1 MRSLSAGDR
10 AATPATARRR
20 GGRAAF
26 ALLPFGVLIT
36 AFLLIPTVS
45 LLWGSFHDSKTGA
58 FTLGNYSYLS
68 HPLDL
73 VPFRNSLELSLASTI
88 VGGIFGLLIAQAI
101 VSSRRPLIQEIATTF
116 SSVAANFAGVPLAFA
131 FIATLGAQGLVTRQ
145 FFNVTH
151 FDLYIDG
158 GFKLYSVL
166 GLTIVYAY
174 WEIPLMVL
182 VMLPPLQAMKASWR
196 EAAEILGASKWQY
209 MKSVAIP
216 ILFTPV
222 VSSLLLLYANA
233 FGAYATAYGLT
244 TGFIPLV
251 PIEISN
257 LINGDVNHDPGT
269 ADALAIG
276 LAVIMAICIGGR
288 VLLERRSSKWLSSR

>member
-1 MRSLSAGDR
+1 M
-10 AATPATARRR
+10 ARRR

-196 EAAEILGASKWQY
+196 EAAEILGATKWQY

>member
-1 MRSLSAGDR
+1 
-10 AATPATARRR
+10 
-20 GGRAAF
+20 
-26 ALLPFGVLIT
+26 LLPFGVLIT

-45 LLWGSFHDSKTGA
+45 LLWGSFHDSRTGA

-88 VGGIFGLLIAQAI
+88 VGGILGLLIAQAI

-196 EAAEILGASKWQY
+196 EAAEILGATKWQY

>member
-1 MRSLSAGDR
+1 MRSPTAGSP
-10 AATPATARRR
+10 AGTPAAARSR

-26 ALLPFGVLIT
+26 ALIPFGMLVG
-36 AFLLIPTVS
+36 AFLVVPSVALI
-45 LLWGSFHDSKTGA
+45 WGSFHDSNTGA
-58 FTLGNYSYLS
+58 FTFANYAYLG

-73 VPFRNSLELSLASTI
+73 VPFRNSLELSLATTI
-88 VGGIFGLLIAQAI
+88 LGSVVGLLIAQAI
-101 VSSRRPLIQEIATTF
+101 VSSRRPLVQEIATTF

-131 FIATLGAQGLVTRQ
+131 FIATLGANGLLTR
-145 FFNVTH
+145 TLLDAGI
-151 FDLYIDG
+151 DLYGG

-182 VMLPPLQAMKASWR
+182 IMLPPLQAMKPAWR
-196 EAAEILGASKWQY
+196 EAAEILGASRWQY
-209 MKSVAIP
+209 LRSVAIP
-216 ILFTPV
+216 ILMTPFI
-222 VSSLLLLYANA
+222 SSLLLLYANA

-244 TGFIPLV
+244 TGFVSLV

-257 LINGDVNHDPGT
+257 LTNGDVNRNLGQ

-276 LAVIMAICIGGR
+276 LAVIMAICIGVR
-288 VLLERRSSKWLSSR
+288 AILERRSSRWLAR

>member
-1 MRSLSAGDR
+1 M
-10 AATPATARRR
+10 PATARRR

-45 LLWGSFHDSKTGA
+45 LLWGSFHDSRTGA

>member
-1 MRSLSAGDR
+1 MRSPTAGSPVG
-10 AATPATARRR
+10 TPAAARSR

-26 ALLPFGVLIT
+26 ALIPFGVLVG
-36 AFLLIPTVS
+36 AFLVVPSVALI
-45 LLWGSFHDSKTGA
+45 WGSFHDSNTGA
-58 FTLGNYSYLS
+58 FTFANYAYLG

-73 VPFRNSLELSLASTI
+73 VPFRNSLELSLATTI
-88 VGGIFGLLIAQAI
+88 LGSVVGLLIAQAI
-101 VSSRRPLIQEIATTF
+101 VSSRRPLVQEIATTF

-131 FIATLGAQGLVTRQ
+131 FIATLGANGLLTK
-145 FFNVTH
+145 TLLDAGI
-151 FDLYIDG
+151 DLYGG

-182 VMLPPLQAMKASWR
+182 IMLPPLQAMKPAWR
-196 EAAEILGASKWQY
+196 EAAEILGASRWQY
-209 MKSVAIP
+209 LRSVAIP
-216 ILFTPV
+216 ILMTPFI
-222 VSSLLLLYANA
+222 SSLLLLYANA

-244 TGFIPLV
+244 TGFVSLV

-257 LINGDVNHDPGT
+257 LTNGDVNRNLGQ

-276 LAVIMAICIGGR
+276 LAVIMAICIGVR
-288 VLLERRSSKWLSSR
+288 AILERRSSRWLAR